1 MSTQKNE
8 NELYLVLQKKWF
20 LEILKGEKKEEY
32 RDFTEYYIKRLAVEK
47 DGEIVD
53 TRKYYVVRFQ
63 LGYSKNAPQIIVECK
78 GILIEMDN
86 EDDKE
91 FTTENCNFVI
101 ILGKILEKIN
111 CEKLF
116 N

>member
-20 LEILKGEKKEEY
+20 LEILKGDKKEEY
-32 RDFTEYYIKRLAVEK
+32 RDFTEYYIKRLTVEK

-53 TRKYYVVRFQ
+53 TRKYDVVRFQ
-63 LGYSKNAPQIIVECK
+63 FGYSKNAPQIIVECK
-78 GILIEMDN
+78 EILIEMDN
-86 EDDKE
+86 EEDKE
-91 FTTENCNFVI
+91 FTSENCNFVI

-111 CEKLF
+111 CEGL